1 MVFVDI
7 VWGLYGVCNVCI
19 EFVLI
24 LYSLYGVC
32 MVFVDIVWGLYGV
45 CNFAAKFLHRVCVVF
60 EGDSL
65 KQKTTS

>member
-7 VWGLYGVCNVCI
+7 VWGLYEVCNVCI
-19 EFVLI
+19 YFVLI

-45 CNFAAKFLHRVCVVF
+45 CNF
-60 EGDSL
+60 S
-65 KQKTTS
+65 